1 MMTRATAMGMAA
13 LVLTFLSAND
23 ANAQSPKCGTADGK
37 YDFSALSGQSFK
49 TLEKQ
54 GGADA
59 PTYYLSVCG
68 ASAQTCDVSCPFC
81 VCILGL
87 KSNIYSYI

>member
-1 MMTRATAMGMAA
+1 MVARTTAVGAAA
-13 LVLTFLSAND
+13 LIFAVFFAH
-23 ANAQSPKCGTADGK
+23 AAKAQNPKCGTADGK

-68 ASAQTCDVSCPFC
+68 ASAQTCDVSCPY
-81 VCILGL
+81 
-87 KSNIYSYI
+87 SNSD